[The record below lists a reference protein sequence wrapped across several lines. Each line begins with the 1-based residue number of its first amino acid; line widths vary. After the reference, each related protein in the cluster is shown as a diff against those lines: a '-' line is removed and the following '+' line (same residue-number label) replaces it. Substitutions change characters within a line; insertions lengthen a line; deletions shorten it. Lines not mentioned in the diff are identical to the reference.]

1 MTALTKIK
9 EEFQGDYSGQIAAI
23 RSDIERLRSD
33 VLTLKDD
40 LVDDA
45 HAAQRLGKR
54 LGKGAEREL
63 RARGHAL
70 EETGRRAVQT
80 VTQEMQQHPLASA
93 AIASAVVCA
102 VSAFA
107 YWSTK
112 HSAAA

>member
-1 MTALTKIK
+1 MTALAKIK
-9 EEFQGDYSGQIAAI
+9 EEFQGDYAGQIAAI

-45 HAAQRLGKR
+45 HAAKRLGKR
-54 LGKGAEREL
+54 AEREL
-63 RARGHAL
+63 RARGRAI
-70 EETGRRAVQT
+70 EETGRRAVNT
-80 VTQEMQQHPLASA
+80 VSQEVQQHPLASA
-93 AIASAVVCA
+93 AIASAVVC
-102 VSAFA
+102 VISGFA